1 MNDDKFY
8 KLYRHIQ
15 LLLVIQAINMLV
27 ISIAIIIR

>member
-8 KLYRHIQ
+8 KLYRRIQ

>member
-8 KLYRHIQ
+8 KLCRRIQ
-15 LLLVIQAINMLV
+15 LVLVIQAINMLV